1 MLEKIQLMLTTAEN
15 NLSFL
20 RTPADDMVKNLADN
34 SELKEL
40 DFLQICLEKIKNGE
54 AFPTAWNSS
63 VRGAAK
69 YLKNGDTSV
78 LISFGEQF
86 GTTDIEG
93 QISNCR
99 IHSELIKD
107 RLENARAV
115 RERYSSLAC
124 GMGIVCGLGVIIMM
138 I

>member
-20 RTPADDMVKNLADN
+20 RTPAADLIKNLAEN
-34 SELKEL
+34 SELRDLK
-40 DFLQICLEKIKNGE
+40 FLGICLSKMQNGE
-54 AFPTAWNSS
+54 AFPKAWNSS
-63 VRGAAK
+63 IRGAVK
-69 YLKNGDTSV
+69 YLRSGDIAV

-86 GTTDIEG
+86 GTTDVKG

-99 IHSELIKD
+99 VHSELIKD
-107 RLENARAV
+107 RLEDARSV